1 MIPNKVAIFIHGLE
15 VGTFPNIA
23 TALIRGFKESGV
35 TYCDLVVLNATNEE
49 KAKYPDINV
58 VSLNAGR
65 ATFSLMPLVRYL
77 RKYKPDAIF
86 PMPWYF
92 NVLAIWARLLAR
104 TKTKVIMVDQNII
117 SLEAGIEHKD
127 KLRLRYLPVV
137 MRHSYSYGHGLI
149 GVAQDVITD
158 LIKEVKI
165 SSNIPT
171 TVIFNPV
178 DVDKVQQLASNSVD
192 HPWFQNENI
201 PVILTTARLAKQKQ
215 LDILIHA
222 FAQVVNVMSARL
234 LILGEG
240 PLRSELESLC
250 KELQVEEYVSMP
262 GYVSN
267 PCSFMSRCD
276 LFVLASAWE
285 GSPVALAEALATGA
299 AVIVNDAP
307 GGSKDLIEYGK
318 YGIMVPTGNDKALAE
333 AIIRVLNDANLKRYY
348 QEQARIRS
356 QALQYLNISKQ
367 YLAFY
372 ELVLTKSKV

>member
-15 VGTFPNIA
+15 VGTFTNIA
-23 TALIRGFKESGV
+23 TALIRGFKELGV
-35 TYCDLVVLNATNEE
+35 SYCDLVVLNATNEE
-49 KAKYPDINV
+49 KAKYPDINI
-58 VSLNAGR
+58 VSLDAGR
-65 ATFSLMPLVRYL
+65 ATFSLMPLIYYL
-77 RKYKPDAIF
+77 RKHKPDVIF

-92 NVLAIWARLLAR
+92 NVLAIWAMLLAR
-104 TKTKVIMVDQNII
+104 TNTKVIMGEHNII

-165 SSNIPT
+165 STNIPT

-178 DVDKVQQLASNSVD
+178 DIDKVQQQASIPVE
-192 HPWFQNENI
+192 HPWFQNKNI
-201 PVILTTARLAKQKQ
+201 PVILTVARLAKQKQ
-215 LDILIHA
+215 LDVLIRA
-222 FAQVVNVMSARL
+222 FAQVINIVPARL

-240 PLRSELESLC
+240 LLRTELESLC
-250 KELQVEEYVSMP
+250 RELQVEEYVSMP

-267 PCSFMSRCD
+267 PCSFMSACD
-276 LFVLASAWE
+276 VFVLASAWE
-285 GSPVALAEALATGA
+285 GSPVALEEALVAGA

-307 GGSKDLIEYGK
+307 GGAKDLVEYGK
-318 YGIMVPTGNDKALAE
+318 YGIMVPTNNDKAFAE
-333 AIIRVLNDANLKRYY
+333 AIIRVLSNNNLKRYY

-356 QALQYLNISKQ
+356 QELQYLNISKQ

-372 ELVLTKSKV
+372 KSVLAKSGI